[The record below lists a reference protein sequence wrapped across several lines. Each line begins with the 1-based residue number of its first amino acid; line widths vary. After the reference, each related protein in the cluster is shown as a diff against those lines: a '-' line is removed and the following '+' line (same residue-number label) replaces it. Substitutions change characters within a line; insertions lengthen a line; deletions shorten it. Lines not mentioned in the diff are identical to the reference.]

1 MSVVPEPSPDQPV
14 VSVIMNCYNGAAY
27 IKEAI
32 DSVIAQ
38 TYPHWE
44 LIFWDNQSTDAS
56 AAIVQAY
63 TDPRIKYFYAPK
75 FTPLGAA
82 RNLAIAEASGSLIA
96 FLDSDDIW
104 MPGKLELQVPLFD
117 NPKIGIVIS
126 DTIFFNAA
134 GAERQLYNGTPPPT
148 GNVFSALLRHYFISL
163 ETAIVR
169 QTALETLD
177 TLFDP
182 RFNAIEEYDL
192 FIRLCLEWELGY
204 VGQVLAK
211 WRVHGDS
218 WTFTRSNLFGSER
231 RLFVTKL
238 IGLVPDF
245 QTRYP
250 EEYRSL
256 MRLCD
261 FEDARELWR
270 DGARGAARRLLTPYR
285 TDGIRWLVTY
295 ALSFLP
301 FGVFHFLEKTRRI
314 RPQ

>member
-1 MSVVPEPSPDQPV
+1 MSVLPKPSSDQPV

-27 IKEAI
+27 IAEAI
-32 DSVIAQ
+32 DSVLTQ

-44 LIFWDNQSTDAS
+44 LVFWDNQSTDAS

-63 TDPRIKYFYAPK
+63 TDPRIKYFYAPE

-82 RNLAIAEASGSLIA
+82 RNLAIAEATGSLIA

-104 MPGKLELQVPLFD
+104 MPEKLQLQVPLFD
-117 NPKIGIVIS
+117 DPKIGIVIS
-126 DTIFFNAA
+126 DTIFFNGA
-134 GAERQLYNGTPPPT
+134 GAEKQLYGGTPPPT
-148 GNVFSALLRHYFISL
+148 GDVFSALLRHYFISL

-177 TLFDP
+177 SLFDP

-192 FIRLCLEWELGY
+192 FIRLCLEWNLGY

-238 IGLVPDF
+238 TGLVPNF
-245 QTRYP
+245 QSRYP

-256 MRLCD
+256 TRMCD
-261 FEDARELWR
+261 FEDARGLWR
-270 DGARGAARRLLTPYR
+270 DGDRRAARRLLKEYR
-285 TDGIRWLVTY
+285 GDGARWLVTFLLSYFPY
-295 ALSFLP
+295 A
-301 FGVFHFLEKTRRI
+301 VFTYIEKTRRI